1 MKPACQCRASSSS
14 SRMTKR
20 RRGLAWL
27 LPGAGLALVPKC
39 PACLAAWMAVA
50 FGAGITPGT
59 ASTLHSGLIAL
70 CAGPPFLYIAYLI
83 FRRHFFSRPPQ
94 PDSRSRSS

>member
-1 MKPACQCRASSSS
+1 MKPACKRRASSSS
-14 SRMTKR
+14 TRMAKR

-70 CAGPPFLYIAYLI
+70 CAGPPVLYIAHVV
-83 FRRHFFSRPPQ
+83 FRRHFFSEPPSQ
-94 PDSRSRSS
+94 DNPPRSS